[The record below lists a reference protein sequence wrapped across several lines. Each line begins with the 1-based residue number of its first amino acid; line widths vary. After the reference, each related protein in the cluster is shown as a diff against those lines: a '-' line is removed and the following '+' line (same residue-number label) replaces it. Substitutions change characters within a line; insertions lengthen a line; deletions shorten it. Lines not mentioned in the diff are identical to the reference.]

1 MKWFAVFMSVVYI
14 VAGCIMLF
22 TNIAGDVV
30 SQYRTIFGAVLVG
43 YGVLR
48 GVLWFRKNKAVE

>member
-48 GVLWFRKNKAVE
+48 GVLWFRKN